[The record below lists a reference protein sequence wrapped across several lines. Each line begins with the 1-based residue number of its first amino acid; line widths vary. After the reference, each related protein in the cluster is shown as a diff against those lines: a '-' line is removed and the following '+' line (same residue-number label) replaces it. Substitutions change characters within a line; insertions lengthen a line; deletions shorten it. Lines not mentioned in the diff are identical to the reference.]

1 MNNSSMVDSHYSA
14 PVSQAVIIAD
24 ISLLTTS
31 FLAGTFGNGRVCILY
46 WKNKGPPKAPQVLF
60 ANLSVIGFLSS
71 IVCIFG
77 WLLLVVMNYIVKFTV
92 PVVLCFL
99 IVPFA
104 FALVIL
110 NAICLTLMAI
120 SRQDCVLRPF
130 NQRITQQNVKKVIF
144 FSWFLVLAL
153 TLAFLFFE
161 IFAKES
167 VCHNF
172 KPYDLLNKLSSSNSF
187 ILYFIAT
194 STSFNVAALLTIVIT
209 FLRTV
214 RKLRS
219 SIIPPSGSVQN
230 RTEMLIRKFTYRVSA
245 VFAICW
251 LIGMIPNV
259 LFRFGEFQFDRIK
272 EAHALMVTVSKFMYA
287 LNPYLHQRMLNVR
300 STVIR

>member
-1 MNNSSMVDSHYSA
+1 MVDSRYSA

-77 WLLLVVMNYIVKFTV
+77 WLLLVVMNYVVKFTV

-130 NQRITQQNVKKVIF
+130 NQRITQQNVKKVIL

-172 KPYDLLNKLSSSNSF
+172 KPYDLLNKLSSSNSSV
-187 ILYFIAT
+187 LYSYF
-194 STSFNVAALLTIVIT
+194 
-209 FLRTV
+209 
-214 RKLRS
+214 
-219 SIIPPSGSVQN
+219 
-230 RTEMLIRKFTYRVSA
+230 Y
-245 VFAICW
+245 
-251 LIGMIPNV
+251 
-259 LFRFGEFQFDRIK
+259 EFQRCCSSNHRNNFSSYCEEITLIDNPSLRNCSKSHRDANKKVHLQGIRCVCNMLVNRNDSQRVVSIWRI
-272 EAHALMVTVSKFMYA
+272 S
-287 LNPYLHQRMLNVR
+287 
-300 STVIR
+300 I